1 MLKIVNVKT
10 EYLKPHPKNPRIHPD
25 SAVEKLDQ
33 SIKEFGWTNPVL
45 VSKDGFVLAGHAR
58 LKAAEKAGIEE
69 VPVIYLPLEG
79 ARAEAY
85 MVADNRLQDETLWDF
100 ELLEGLLTEFET
112 KNIDLLI
119 TGLDESEINS
129 LLQEVEDNISESENA
144 EALSLADRFLVPPFS
159 VLDSRQTRW
168 QDRKREWLALGIES
182 EAGRSEN
189 LLFDNDEKLW
199 ALLKRGVS
207 GKEYTREI
215 MNRSQFDEVKA
226 YKKGTS
232 IFDPVLCEVMYTWF
246 AFKGAKVLDPFA
258 GGSVRGIVASVLDMK
273 YTGVDLSKEQI
284 EANIKQGKQIT
295 VENVPTWIC
304 GDSKNIKT
312 LADGEYDFIFS
323 CPPYHDL
330 EVYTDDN
337 RDLSN
342 MNYDTFLTTYRH
354 IIKESASMLKV
365 NRFACFVV
373 GDVRDKKGFYKNFV
387 SKTIDAFEE
396 AGLRLYNE
404 IILITAVGTLPITA
418 GGIFKSGRKVGK
430 MHQNV
435 LVFYKGDI
443 KQIKETFGE
452 VSVLEMGD

>member
-1 MLKIVNVKT
+1 LKIVNVKT

-100 ELLEGLLTEFET
+100 ELLEELLMEFGD
-112 KNIDLLI
+112 KDIDLSF
-119 TGLDESEINS
+119 TGLDESEING
-129 LLQEVEDNISESENA
+129 LLQEVEINMPENKEAES
-144 EALSLADRFLVPPFS
+144 LSLADRFLVPPFS
-159 VLDSRQTRW
+159 VLDSRKGEW
-168 QDRKREWLALGIES
+168 QERKRRWLSLGIES
-182 EAGRSEN
+182 EVGRDEN
-189 LLFDNDEKLW
+189 LAFDNDERLW
-199 ALLKRGVS
+199 ALTKGIS
-207 GKEYTREI
+207 NKGHMQDK
-215 MNRSQFDEVKA
+215 MNRSQFDKVKA
-226 YKKGTS
+226 HKKGTS
-232 IFDPVLCEVMYTWF
+232 VFDPVLCEIIYTWF
-246 AFKGAKVLDPFA
+246 SFKGAKILDPFA
-258 GGSVRGIVASVLDMK
+258 GGSVRGVVASILNME
-273 YTGVDLSKEQI
+273 YTGIDLNKKQI
-284 EANIKQGKQIT
+284 EANIKQGRKIT
-295 VENVPTWIC
+295 PKNMPLWVC
-304 GDSKNIKT
+304 GDSKDIKT
-312 LADGEYDFIFS
+312 LADGEYDFVFS

-418 GGIFKSGRKVGK
+418 GRIFKSGRKVGK

>member
-1 MLKIVNVKT
+1 MKVQKIDIDK
-10 EYLKPHPKNPRIHPD
+10 LKPHPKNPRIHPD
-25 SAVEKLDQ
+25 SAIEKLER
-33 SIKEFGWTNPVL
+33 SIKEFGWTNPIL
-45 VSKDGFVLAGHAR
+45 ASKDGHILAGHAR
-58 LKAAEKAGIEE
+58 LKVAKRAGIKK

-79 ARAEAY
+79 AKADAY
-85 MVADNRLQDETLWDF
+85 LIADNRLQDETLWDF
-100 ELLEGLLTEFET
+100 ELLEELLMEFGD
-112 KNIDLLI
+112 KDIDLSF
-119 TGLDESEINS
+119 TGLDESEING
-129 LLQEVEDNISESENA
+129 LLQEVEINMPENKEAES
-144 EALSLADRFLVPPFS
+144 LSLADRFLVPPFS
-159 VLDSRQTRW
+159 VLDSRKGEW
-168 QDRKREWLALGIES
+168 QERKRRWLSLGIES
-182 EAGRSEN
+182 EVGRDEN
-189 LLFDNDEKLW
+189 LAFDNDERLW
-199 ALLKRGVS
+199 ALTKGIS
-207 GKEYTREI
+207 NKGHMQDK
-215 MNRSQFDEVKA
+215 MNRSQFDKVKA
-226 YKKGTS
+226 HKKGTS
-232 IFDPVLCEVMYTWF
+232 VFDPVLCEIIYTWF
-246 AFKGAKVLDPFA
+246 SFKGAKILDPFA
-258 GGSVRGIVASVLDMK
+258 GGSVRGVVASILNME
-273 YTGVDLSKEQI
+273 YTGIDLNKKQI
-284 EANIKQGKQIT
+284 EANIKQGRKIT
-295 VENVPTWIC
+295 PKNMPLWVC
-304 GDSKNIKT
+304 GDSKDIKT
-312 LADGEYDFIFS
+312 LADGEYDFVFS